1 MDNSATSA
9 EPAQDGN
16 VNECVALVQSQQ
28 QMLMTLLQEQQRLQS
43 ELVRQNQEMRQ
54 QQQQQQTSRASVRN
68 VPSSS
73 LSSKATYDMSMQ
85 QWRIWRR
92 DIVQFAE
99 MCGWDVKTTVMNIRL
114 QCDEKLKRVIEAEFG
129 DRWIELTADQA
140 LTAVES
146 ILRKAS
152 NPAREKE
159 KFHKLNQQPGET
171 GKAFVHRCE
180 QQALECDMACP
191 HCSKDLSEWCIRDRV
206 LAGLHSDQLKI
217 DLYQNI
223 DKYQTLA
230 SLVEKIDIFEAASA
244 GCSVLAHVDADG
256 EPESSEPA
264 DDGEAAVAALKSA
277 YKRGKS
283 KSHQKAQVVADL
295 FEVRGHRY
303 MVYADR
309 LTGWI
314 KLDHLRSFASNII
327 IPILQRHFSQYGV
340 PEQISIDGGT
350 SLVSA
355 EMTGFFRR
363 WQVDVRQS
371 SAQYPQS
378 NGRAEAA
385 VKSAKS
391 IMRNNTGDD
400 GSLEMEKIASALLQ
414 YHNTPLREG
423 DKSPAQL
430 LMGRQL
436 RGGVPVPATLLRVQ
450 DHWREDLA
458 RRERMIGSEG

>member
-283 KSHQKAQVVADL
+283 KSHQKAK
-295 FEVRGHRY
+295 G
-303 MVYADR
+303 
-309 LTGWI
+309 TC
-314 KLDHLRSFASNII
+314 RSWKDS
-327 IPILQRHFSQYGV
+327 
-340 PEQISIDGGT
+340 
-350 SLVSA
+350 
-355 EMTGFFRR
+355 
-363 WQVDVRQS
+363 
-371 SAQYPQS
+371 
-378 NGRAEAA
+378 
-385 VKSAKS
+385 
-391 IMRNNTGDD
+391 
-400 GSLEMEKIASALLQ
+400 
-414 YHNTPLREG
+414 
-423 DKSPAQL
+423 
-430 LMGRQL
+430 
-436 RGGVPVPATLLRVQ
+436 
-450 DHWREDLA
+450 
-458 RRERMIGSEG
+458 